1 MRNLILSV
9 LLLPA
14 LALAQPVTVEKTVV
28 CEKTQ
33 LVIESLQ
40 QGKYQE
46 QPIWIGVDPTS
57 RFSLFE
63 NKKSQT
69 WTFIQFNQEVA
80 CLIATGEGSMQLFT
94 GPKIQ

>member
-1 MRNLILSV
+1 MRNFILGV

-28 CEKTQ
+28 CEKTE
-33 LVIESLQ
+33 LVIEGLQ
-40 QGKYQE
+40 QGEYKE
-46 QPIWIGVDPTS
+46 QPIWIGVDKTS
-57 RFSLFE
+57 RYSLFANE
-63 NKKSQT
+63 KSRT